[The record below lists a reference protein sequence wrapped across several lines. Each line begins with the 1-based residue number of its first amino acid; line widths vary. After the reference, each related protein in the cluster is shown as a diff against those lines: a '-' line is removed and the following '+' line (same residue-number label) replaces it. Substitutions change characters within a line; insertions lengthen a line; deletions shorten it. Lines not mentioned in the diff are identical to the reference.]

1 MQFKVAVL
9 AGDGIGPEV
18 CGETVKV
25 LNAVGKKYGHS
36 FDFKYGLVGGCAIDA
51 TGEALPKASE
61 DISKSADAV
70 IFGAVG
76 GPKWDYATAKVRP
89 EEGILQIRKALNLF
103 ANIRPVKLFND
114 LIDATDIKPEV
125 VRGTDFI
132 FIRELTGGIYFG
144 KPRKTVTN
152 SRGRR
157 AIDTMVYSEKE
168 ISRILRIGFEL
179 ARSRNKKL
187 TSIDK
192 ANVLD
197 CSRLWRKIAVEMS
210 AEYPDVKLEN
220 HLVDSCAMRL
230 IHAPTSFDV
239 AVTENMFGDILTDE
253 ASMVCGSMG
262 MMPSAS
268 LSATPIEGKKAFGL
282 YEPIHGS
289 APDIA
294 GQNKANPIATVLS
307 AGYMLRW
314 SMALPKEAKA
324 IENAVEQVIKDG
336 YRTGDIKRKDD
347 GKELVSCTKMGDLL
361 VERV

>member
-9 AGDGIGPEV
+9 AGDGIGPEI
-18 CGETVKV
+18 CAETVKV
-25 LNAVGKKYGHS
+25 LNAVAKKYGHT
-36 FDFKYGLVGGCAIDA
+36 FDFKYGLVGGAAIDA
-51 TGEALPKASE
+51 TGQPLPKESE
-61 DISKSADAV
+61 NICKAADAV
-70 IFGAVG
+70 LFGATG
-76 GPKWDYATAKVRP
+76 GPKWDNPMAKVHA
-89 EEGILQIRKALNLF
+89 EDGILQIRKALNLF
-103 ANIRPVKLFND
+103 ANIRPVKLHSE
-114 LIDATDIKPEV
+114 LIDATDLKPEV

-132 FIRELTGGIYFG
+132 FIRELTGGLYFG
-144 KPRKTVTN
+144 KPKKQYAN

-168 ISRILRIGFEL
+168 ISRVLRIGFEL

-192 ANVLD
+192 ANVLE
-197 CSRLWRKIAVEMS
+197 CSRLWRKIASEMA

-220 HLVDSCAMRL
+220 QLVDSCAMRL

-239 AVTENMFGDILTDE
+239 AIAENTFGDILTDE

-268 LSATPIEGKKAFGL
+268 LSGTPIEGKKAFGL

-307 AGYMLRW
+307 AAFMLRW

-347 GKELVSCTKMGDLL
+347 RKELVSGSKMGDLIA
-361 VERV
+361 ERV